1 MFHKKPDGMFN
12 LVFCSATVMVWL
24 LLSATAA
31 SAQTF
36 TLDSLQRRYVDKRF
50 GMFIH
55 FNMNT
60 YSPGWANNR
69 VNPLLF
75 NPTNL
80 DCAQW
85 AAAAKAAKM
94 TYGVL
99 TAKHHDGFTIWP
111 SKQTPPNGQ
120 SVYTIVQSSQSTMD
134 VVKSYTDA
142 FRAAG
147 LWPGL
152 YMSMFDVANGVP
164 RSSTTRW
171 TPAIRTFI
179 LGQITELLTGYGEI
193 PIFWFDGYAWATG
206 HWANPWQ
213 EIRDTIKALQP
224 NCLIVETNGMSL
236 PWESD
241 AVFIEEDG
249 TNWIPPGNT
258 NAAVQAS
265 SISGNWFWDNSATS
279 GSTLK
284 SVANIVTTHL
294 NALNPL
300 YCNYQLNCPPN
311 RQGLM
316 DTAIVNRLTAVG
328 AAWSPNLSRPPL
340 PQQPPMIESPIT
352 PVSVTATS
360 GTALN
365 AIDGVLDRIVTAGVQ
380 TLWQSTG
387 ALPQSVTLDFGK
399 SYSNITYLFYLP
411 RRLAN
416 TTGNITSYRIYVST
430 NGTTFTQITTGTA
443 IGGGTFGTWA
453 PDSTIK
459 RVSFAPQTARYIRL
473 EAVAVN
479 GGTSAVI
486 CDLSVGGPRG
496 TTAVSKPELKR
507 TLQGPETMIRTAI
520 GRVNIGPSIA
530 DKRRTVALYDL
541 GGHLVGQKQVDKGTI
556 DLHEEFG
563 AADGVYIVRVKVDK

>member
-1 MFHKKPDGMFN
+1 MFHKKSDGLFK
-12 LVFCSATVMVWL
+12 LVFGSATVMVWL
-24 LLSATAA
+24 LLSVTAA
-31 SAQTF
+31 SAQTL
-36 TLDSLQRRYVDKRF
+36 TLDSLQRRYADKRF

-75 NPTNL
+75 NPMNL

-94 TYGVL
+94 TFGVL
-99 TAKHHDGFTIWP
+99 TAKHHDGFQIWP
-111 SKQTPPNGQ
+111 SKMTPPNGQ
-120 SVYTIVQSSQSTMD
+120 SMYTIAQSSQSTMD

-171 TPAIRTFI
+171 TAAIRTFI

-206 HWANPWQ
+206 HWAIPWQ

-224 NCLIVETNGMSL
+224 NCMIVETNGMQL

-249 TNWIPPGNT
+249 TMWIPPGNT
-258 NAAVQAS
+258 NAAVS
-265 SISGNWFWDNSATS
+265 GYSISGNWFWDNSATS

-284 SVANIVTTHL
+284 TVANIVTTHL

-300 YCNYQLNCPPN
+300 YCNVQLNCPPN

-340 PQQPPMIESPIT
+340 PTQPPMIESPLT
-352 PVSVTATS
+352 PVTVTATS
-360 GTALN
+360 GTAMN
-365 AIDGVLDRIVTAGVQ
+365 AIDGMLDRPVTGVQ

-387 ALPQSVTLDFGK
+387 ALPQSVTLDFGQ

-411 RRLAN
+411 RRFAN

-459 RVSFAPQTARYIRL
+459 RVSFAAQTARYIRL

-486 CDLSVGGPRG
+486 CDLSVGGPRT
-496 TTAVSKPELKR
+496 TTAVRKPEFKR
-507 TLQGPETMIRTAI
+507 TLQGPETMIKTAI
-520 GRVNIGPSIA
+520 GRVNIGPSFT

-541 GGHLVGQKQVDKGTI
+541 GGHLVGQKQVDKRTI

>member
-1 MFHKKPDGMFN
+1 M
-12 LVFCSATVMVWL
+12 L
-24 LLSATAA
+24 LAVTAV
-31 SAQTF
+31 SAQRIP
-36 TLDSLQRRYVDKRF
+36 LDSLQRRFVDKRF

-60 YSPGWANNR
+60 YSPGWANAP

-94 TYGVL
+94 TFGML
-99 TAKHHDGFTIWP
+99 TAKHHDGFRIWP
-111 SKQTPPNGQ
+111 STVAAPNGYAPNGKL
-120 SVYTIVQSSQSTMD
+120 YTIAQSSQPTMD

-152 YMSMFDVANGVP
+152 YMSMFDVANDVP

-171 TPAIRTFI
+171 TPAIRAFV
-179 LGQITELLTGYGEI
+179 LGQITELLTNYGEI
-193 PIFWFDGYAWATG
+193 PIFWFDGYAWASG

-213 EIRDTIKALQP
+213 EVRDTIKKLQP
-224 NCLIVETNGMSL
+224 NCIIVETNGMQL

-249 TNWIPPGNT
+249 TMWCPPGNT
-258 NAAVQAS
+258 NAAV
-265 SISGNWFWDNSATS
+265 SGSMIAGDWFWNSSATS
-279 GSTLK
+279 GSSLK
-284 SVANIVTTHL
+284 SVDWIVNSHL
-294 NALNPL
+294 KALEPL
-300 YCNYQLNCPPN
+300 YCNVLLDCPPN
-311 RQGLM
+311 RQGLL

-328 AAWSPNLSRPPL
+328 AAWSPNLSRAPL
-340 PQQPPMIESPIT
+340 PKQPLMIEHPIT
-352 PVSVTATS
+352 PLSATATS

-365 AIDGVLDRIVTAGVQ
+365 AIDGVLDRPVIGLQ

-399 SYSNITYLFYLP
+399 SYDNVEYLFYLP
-411 RRLAN
+411 RRFAN
-416 TTGNITSYRIYVST
+416 TTGNITSYKIYTSID
-430 NGTTFTQITTGTA
+430 GTAFTQVTTGANVT
-443 IGGGTFGTWA
+443 GGSVFGTWA

-459 RVSFAPQTARYIRL
+459 RVIFAPQTARYLRL
-473 EAVAVN
+473 EATAVN

-486 CDLSVGGPRG
+486 CDLSVGQELSTG
-496 TTAVSKPELKR
+496 TVTYPAVKTGAFHAAAEQL
-507 TLQGPETMIRTAI
+507 TVTT
-520 GRVNIGPSIA
+520 GRVVFDGAMAKEVKSI
-530 DKRRTVALYDL
+530 TVFDMA
-541 GGHLVGQKQVDKGTI
+541 GHLVRQAVVKNGTI
-556 DLHEEFG
+556 DLNREYG
-563 AADGVYIVRVKVDK
+563 LTQGVFIVRVNTVR